1 MKKCFR
7 SSLVWCSG
15 LRIRPYHCSGLGH
28 WGTSMC
34 HGCVQKKKKRAA
46 LDGREL
52 PFMIGGLREAGVC
65 MNGLSDI

>member
-1 MKKCFR
+1 MVQWVKNPAL
-7 SSLVWCSG
+7 SLQW
-15 LRIRPYHCSGLGH
+15 LGSLGNFH
-28 WGTSMC
+28 VPWVC
-34 HGCVQKKKKRAA
+34 PKEKKRAA